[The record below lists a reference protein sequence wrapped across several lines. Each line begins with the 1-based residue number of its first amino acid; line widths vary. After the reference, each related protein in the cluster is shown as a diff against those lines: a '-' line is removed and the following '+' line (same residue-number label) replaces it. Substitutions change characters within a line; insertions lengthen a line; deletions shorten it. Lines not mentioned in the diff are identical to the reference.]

1 MAGRDDES
9 VTHERTVT
17 VKNGW
22 LMLAVNIAI
31 AVAGVAL
38 LFSTI
43 ASVPE
48 LRPGEVGFRII
59 AVFLTEGLAILLL
72 LGHFTL
78 QPNESRVLILFG
90 SYKGTVRRSGF
101 HWGNPF
107 YSRSRGRVSHG
118 VSHDGHGESSK
129 RPGSPLHA
137 LTGRALPTKVS
148 LRAHNFN
155 SDRLKVNDRNGN
167 PVEIAAVIVWRVS
180 DTAQAVFDVE
190 DYESYVEVQA
200 ESALRRIA
208 SLYAYDQGE
217 EDEITLRGGGDEVSL
232 EIKKEVQERLE
243 TAGVLVEEARITHLA
258 YAPEI
263 ASAMLRRQQ
272 AEAVIAA
279 RAKIVL
285 GAVSMVEM
293 ALGEL
298 ESKGLVDLDP
308 ERKAA
313 IVSNLLVV
321 LCGTSEAAPVINTGT
336 LYN

>member
-1 MAGRDDES
+1 MASQADET

-17 VKNGW
+17 VHNGW
-22 LMLAVNIAI
+22 VMLAVNLALT
-31 AVAGVAL
+31 VAGIAL

-43 ASVPE
+43 ANVPE
-48 LRPGEVGFRII
+48 LRPGQIGFRIV
-59 AVFLTEGLAILLL
+59 AVLLIEALAIIMFV
-72 LGHFTL
+72 GHFTL

-107 YSRSRGRVSHG
+107 YSRSRGRSH
-118 VSHDGHGESSK
+118 HHEGHGESGK
-129 RPGSPLHA
+129 HA
-137 LTGRALPTKVS
+137 AGALQALMGRSMPTKVS

-155 SDRLKVNDRNGN
+155 SERLKVNDKNGN
-167 PVEIAAVIVWRVS
+167 PVEIAAVIVWRVA

-232 EIKKEVQERLE
+232 EIRKEVQERLE

>member
-1 MAGRDDES
+1 MAMRDDES

-17 VKNGW
+17 VKSGW
-22 LMLAVNIAI
+22 VMLAVNIAI
-31 AVAGVAL
+31 ALAGIAL
-38 LFSTI
+38 LLATI
-43 ASVPE
+43 GSVPE
-48 LRPGEVGFRII
+48 LAPGEIGFRII
-59 AVFLTEGLAILLL
+59 AVFLVEALAVLMFV
-72 LGHFTL
+72 GHFTL

-107 YSRSRGRVSHG
+107 YSRSRGRVAHE
-118 VSHDGHGESSK
+118 GHGESGK
-129 RPGSPLHA
+129 HAGGALHA
-137 LTGRALPTKVS
+137 LIGRSMPTKVS

-155 SDRLKVNDRNGN
+155 SDRLKVNDKNGN
-167 PVEIAAVIVWRVS
+167 PVEIAAVIVWRVA

-200 ESALRRIA
+200 ESAIRRIA

-232 EIKKEVQERLE
+232 ELKKEVQDRLE

-279 RAKIVL
+279 RTKIVL

-293 ALGEL
+293 ALRDL
-298 ESKGLVDLDP
+298 EAKGLVELDP

>member
-1 MAGRDDES
+1 MAMRDES

-22 LMLAVNIAI
+22 AMLAVNIAI
-31 AVAGVAL
+31 AVAGIAW

-43 ASVPE
+43 GSVPE
-48 LRPGEVGFRII
+48 LTPVEIGFRIL
-59 AVFLTEGLAILLL
+59 AVVLIEGLAIVMFV
-72 LGHFTL
+72 GHFTL

-107 YSRSRGRVSHG
+107 YSRSRGRAP
-118 VSHDGHGESSK
+118 HDGHGESGK
-129 RPGSPLHA
+129 HTGGALHA
-137 LTGRALPTKVS
+137 LIGRSLSTKVS

-167 PVEIAAVIVWRVS
+167 PVEIAAVIVWRVA

-200 ESALRRIA
+200 ESAIRRIA

-232 EIKKEVQERLE
+232 ELKKEVQDRLE

-293 ALGEL
+293 ALRDL
-298 ESKGLVDLDP
+298 EAKGLVDLDP

>member
-1 MAGRDDES
+1 MLLHLL
-9 VTHERTVT
+9 HE
-17 VKNGW
+17 
-22 LMLAVNIAI
+22 
-31 AVAGVAL
+31 
-38 LFSTI
+38 
-43 ASVPE
+43 
-48 LRPGEVGFRII
+48 
-59 AVFLTEGLAILLL
+59 
-72 LGHFTL
+72 
-78 QPNESRVLILFG
+78 
-90 SYKGTVRRSGF
+90 
-101 HWGNPF
+101 
-107 YSRSRGRVSHG
+107 
-118 VSHDGHGESSK
+118 D
-129 RPGSPLHA
+129 A

>member
-1 MAGRDDES
+1 MARRDDDS
-9 VTHERTVT
+9 VTHERTVR
-17 VKNGW
+17 VKSGW
-22 LMLAVNIAI
+22 AMLAVNIAM
-31 AVAGVAL
+31 AVAGIAL
-38 LFSTI
+38 LFATI
-43 ASVPE
+43 AHVPE
-48 LRPGEVGFRII
+48 LRPGQIGFRII
-59 AVFLTEGLAILLL
+59 ATVLIEGLAVLMF

-90 SYKGTVRRSGF
+90 SYKGTVRQSGF

-107 YSRSRGRVSHG
+107 YSRNRGRVAHER
-118 VSHDGHGESSK
+118 HGESGK
-129 RPGSPLHA
+129 QAGSALHA
-137 LTGRALPTKVS
+137 LIGRALPTKVS

-200 ESALRRIA
+200 ESAIRRIA

-232 EIKKEVQERLE
+232 ELKKEVQDRLE